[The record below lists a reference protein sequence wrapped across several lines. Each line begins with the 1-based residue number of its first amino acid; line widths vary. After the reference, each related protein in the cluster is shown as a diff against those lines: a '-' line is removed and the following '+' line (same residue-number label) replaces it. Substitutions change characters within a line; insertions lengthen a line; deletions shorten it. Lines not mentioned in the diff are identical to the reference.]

1 MIRILTIKKR
11 LMKTKLLT
19 LLTIIS
25 SFTFISCSKDDA
37 GENEKI
43 AFQIS
48 EISANIEGQEDNA
61 LKNMLIVDS
70 LNPNLYHNFWK
81 EPYSEEKIKIIALEA
96 GQKMVGNETFQ
107 LTEVYSKDKEAKFSG
122 KFSGTINMN
131 RTLDLIGIYPQ
142 DIFREQVFMQYMK
155 VSFPSNQKCFQNDG
169 RLENTPMIAMCSP
182 NIIPDDRGP
191 TEISPVLKFKNL
203 GGFLRFEVTGSKAAD
218 LGYIEVEVKGWSGNV
233 IVLYNG
239 GSPQSVFETGEK
251 HTIRLECD
259 HSMSITP
266 DETNSYLMSVPHN
279 GGYPYNCI
287 FRFYDTQNNIL
298 KETIKEY
305 PVPVVRSQ
313 ITVVPITLN

>member
-1 MIRILTIKKR
+1 
-11 LMKTKLLT
+11 MKTKLLT

-70 LNPNLYHNFWK
+70 LNSNLYHNFWT
-81 EPYSEEKIKIIALEA
+81 EPYSEEKIKIIAIEA
-96 GQKMVGNETFQ
+96 GEDLVATGTFE

-122 KFSGTINMN
+122 NLSGTINLGLQ
-131 RTLDLIGIYPQ
+131 LDLIGIYPE
-142 DIFREQVFMQYMK
+142 DIFFEQVSDYAMSVK
-155 VSFPSNQKCFQNDG
+155 FPNNQSCFQNIG
-169 RLENTPMIAMCSP
+169 QLKNTPMIAMCAP

-191 TEISPVLKFKNL
+191 AKISPVLKFKNI
-203 GGFLRFEVTGSKAAD
+203 GGFLRFDVTGTKAAQ

-233 IVLYNG
+233 KVQYNNG
-239 GSPQSVFETGEK
+239 NPTSRLIQGESY
-251 HTIRLECD
+251 TIRLECG

-266 DETNSYLMSVPHN
+266 NEINSYLMSVPYN
-279 GGYPYNCI
+279 GGREYNCI
-287 FRFYDTQNNIL
+287 FKFYDTQNNII

-305 PVPVVRSQ
+305 LVKVVRSQ
-313 ITVVPITLN
+313 ITAVPITLN